1 MRFTQAQ
8 LREAVGLSVET
19 YRHWRSVL
27 PPLTSHKGRAA
38 HFTFGDLV
46 ALGVIRRVVEELG
59 VGVSSIALA
68 SANLF
73 AECRGEPWLASERR
87 YAVFSLP
94 FRSDPQSPMEGLVDV
109 SGTLVDDGD
118 LVQVVAAGAIII
130 PMEPIV
136 TALRTKLLDNEIA
149 DARRQ
154 PPLPFGPTRLTRSS
168 A

>member
-8 LREAVGLSVET
+8 LREAVGVSIET

-46 ALGVIRRVVEELG
+46 ALAVIRRVVEELG
-59 VGVSSIALA
+59 VGVSTIALP
-68 SANLF
+68 STKLF
-73 AECRGEPWLASERR
+73 AECRGEPWIASERR
-87 YAVFSLP
+87 YAVLSLP
-94 FRSDPQSPMEGLVDV
+94 FRPDPQSLA
-109 SGTLVDDGD
+109 STLVHDAD
-118 LVQVVAAGAIII
+118 LVEVVATGAIII
-130 PMEPIV
+130 PIDPIV
-136 TALRTKLLDNEIA
+136 TALRTKLLDSEIV